1 MSRLARR
8 LHLARAGREPIVAPE
23 QRILDTDL
31 RGKSL
36 QEVCHHL
43 RRMDSVVVLPALEC
57 DQSVLEDLSLDLAV
71 GDPLVACRSVSLR
84 HQRSE

>member
-23 QRILDTDL
+23 QRILDTAL

-36 QEVCHHL
+36 QEVRHHL
-43 RRMDSVVVLPALEC
+43 RRMDSVVVFTPRWSATSQFWKTCPWIWPWETLWSLVGA
-57 DQSVLEDLSLDLAV
+57 SVYD
-71 GDPLVACRSVSLR
+71 R
-84 HQRSE
+84 